1 MSQETDEEEDGK
13 GRERETEENM
23 DGHSGLDEKQRE
35 ELRDS
40 GKVIEKVLEVEELVE
55 GEMPGEVKKEGKEEL
70 DVIGY

>member
-1 MSQETDEEEDGK
+1 
-13 GRERETEENM
+13 M

-35 ELRDS
+35 ELRDW